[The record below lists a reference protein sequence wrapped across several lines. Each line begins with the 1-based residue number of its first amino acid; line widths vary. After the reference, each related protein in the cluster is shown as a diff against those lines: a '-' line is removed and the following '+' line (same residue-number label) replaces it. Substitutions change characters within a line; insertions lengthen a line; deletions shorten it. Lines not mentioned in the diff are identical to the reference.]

1 MAFHDLNDSEL
12 LVHLFLS
19 FVFTYCVFV
28 LILLTEHK
36 FDFGF
41 YLYQSKV
48 FIRIADKP
56 ILTKRF
62 LYLLLIFLNPNH
74 QLLGSLC
81 LC

>member
-1 MAFHDLNDSEL
+1 MAFHHLNNTAHTFISIICF
-12 LVHLFLS
+12 HILF
-19 FVFTYCVFV
+19 FV
-28 LILLTEHK
+28 LIFLTEHK

-62 LYLLLIFLNPNH
+62 FIFVANFLKP
-74 QLLGSLC
+74 QPPIA
-81 LC
+81 